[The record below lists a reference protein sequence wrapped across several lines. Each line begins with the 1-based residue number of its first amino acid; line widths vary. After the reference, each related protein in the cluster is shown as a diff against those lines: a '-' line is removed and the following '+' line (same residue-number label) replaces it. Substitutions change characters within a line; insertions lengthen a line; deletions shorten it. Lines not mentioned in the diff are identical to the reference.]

1 MLSVEHVTKCYGKFT
16 ALEDLS
22 LTFTPGVYGLL
33 APNGAGKTTLIKM
46 LTTLLFPT
54 RGQILWDGEDI
65 QTLGETYRAQLGY
78 LPQTFGYYPSYTP
91 RQFLRYAAALQRIPP
106 AEVEGRIADRLK
118 QVGLEEVADQK
129 MRKFSG
135 GMLQRTGIALA
146 ILGGPQ
152 TPHPGRAHR
161 WLRSPG
167 AGALSQPHPRLGGE
181 PDRHPLHPHRFRCGD
196 HRGTDH
202 SPSGP
207 SPLLLR
213 QPCRDLCALPRKGV
227 SFTGG
232 DAPGARTDPP

>member
-1 MLSVEHVTKCYGKFT
+1 MLSVEHVTKRYGKFT

-54 RGQILWDGEDI
+54 QGQILWDGEDI
-65 QTLGETYRAQLGY
+65 QALGETYRVQLGY

-135 GMLQRTGIALA
+135 GML
-146 ILGGPQ
+146 
-152 TPHPGRAHR
+152 HR
-161 WLRSPG
+161 WFRSPG
-167 AGALSQPHPRLGGE
+167 AGALSQPHPRLGGG
-181 PDRHPLHPHRFRCGD
+181 PDRHPLHPHRLRCGD

-202 SPSGP
+202 PPSGP

-227 SFTGG
+227 SFAGR
-232 DAPGARTDPP
+232 DALGARADPPQRRAGDRGDLPAGTL

>member
-1 MLSVEHVTKCYGKFT
+1 MLSVERVTKRYGKFT
-16 ALEDLS
+16 ALRGPLPH
-22 LTFTPGVYGLL
+22 LYPRGCMVCWP
-33 APNGAGKTTLIKM
+33 PNGAGKTTLIKM

-54 RGQILWDGEDI
+54 QGQILWDGGGHSGPGRD
-65 QTLGETYRAQLGY
+65 LPGPAGLPAPDLWL
-78 LPQTFGYYPSYTP
+78 LPQLHP
-91 RQFLRYAAALQRIPP
+91 RQFLRYAAALQRIPL

-135 GMLQRTGIALA
+135 ECFSEPALPWPFW
-146 ILGGPQ
+146 GPQ

-167 AGALSQPHPRLGGE
+167 AGALSQPHPRPGGG
-181 PDRHPLHPHRFRCGD
+181 PDRHPLHPHRLRCGD

-202 SPSGP
+202 PPSGP

-213 QPCRDLCALPRKGV
+213 QPC
-227 SFTGG
+227 
-232 DAPGARTDPP
+232 

>member
-1 MLSVEHVTKCYGKFT
+1 MLSVEHVTKRYGKFT

-54 RGQILWDGEDI
+54 QGQILWDGEDI
-65 QTLGETYRAQLGY
+65 QALGETYRAQLGY

-146 ILGGPQ
+146 ILGDPKLLILDEP
-152 TPHPGRAHR
+152 T
-161 WLRSPG
+161 
-167 AGALSQPHPRLGGE
+167 AGLDPKERV
-181 PDRHPLHPHRFRCGD
+181 RFRDLIAQWGEHCIVLLSTHIVSDIAHIADVVLLMKEGRII
-196 HRGTDH
+196 HN
-202 SPSGP
+202 GP
-207 SPLLLR
+207 AADIDDLEAFYLR
-213 QPCRDLCALPRKGV
+213 AFGEEGPHA
-227 SFTGG
+227 
-232 DAPGARTDPP
+232 